1 VKAPQ
6 RGEVWLVDLGLAA
19 KVRPAV
25 VMSIP
30 ATDVDRALVTI
41 VPHTTSARGSRFEA
55 TISVPF
61 LRAGVFDAQN
71 LVTIPHAKLIR
82 NLGKLPPAQL
92 AVVERAVAMW
102 LGLALE
108 QLREELK

>member
-1 VKAPQ
+1 MKTPQ

-19 KVRPAV
+19 KVRPALV
-25 VMSIP
+25 ISIP
-30 ATDVDRALVTI
+30 AEDVDRALVTM

-55 TISVPF
+55 AVSVPF

-82 NLGKLPPAQL
+82 MLGKLSAAQL
-92 AVVERAVAMW
+92 VVVEATAIW
-102 LGLALE
+102 LGLSLTTSPE
-108 QLREELK
+108 V